1 MLLHTKNFLDHSLC
15 RHVSEV
21 FNLSWP
27 VIIARSGMMAM
38 AFVDAVMVGRF
49 STLELAYLS
58 IGLILFMPV
67 FLVLLGMVFGTLV
80 MTSTAFGAENY
91 SECGAVWRRS
101 IPYSVF
107 LGLFGFVI
115 AFFGEEL
122 LRFGGQQNDMAKQG
136 GQVMFY
142 LGLGLPAYLVT
153 VTSQLFLEGIKQPK
167 IAVTML
173 IIANLFNIV
182 FNWVFVYGHFG
193 IASLGAEGSAIAT
206 AIVRWLLAI
215 ALVTYIWFMP
225 CNSIYAVRRAP
236 KMEFRLW
243 SDQRRVGYSSAVSI
257 GGESI
262 AFSVIGLFAGWLGE
276 VSLAAYSIAHNLIAM
291 AFMVSLGVASATV
304 VRVGVARGQGNKE
317 EMRMAGWTGLG
328 VNTFFMIIIGFAF
341 MLFSEFLAK
350 AYTNDP
356 VVSVLAAPL
365 IVLCG
370 IIVITDGGQAVMVN
384 ALRGSGGIWAPAL
397 IQNLAFI
404 LVMVPMG
411 WWFAINK
418 NGGPIQLYE
427 AIFVG
432 TSLSLIL
439 LAFRF
444 SWISRAN

>member
-1 MLLHTKNFLDHSLC
+1 
-15 RHVSEV
+15 
-21 FNLSWP
+21 
-27 VIIARSGMMAM
+27 MMAM

-107 LGLFGFVI
+107 LGLFGFII

-122 LRFGGQQNDMAKQG
+122 LRFGGQQHDMAKQG

-215 ALVTYIWFMP
+215 ALVTYI
-225 CNSIYAVRRAP
+225 
-236 KMEFRLW
+236 
-243 SDQRRVGYSSAVSI
+243 
-257 GGESI
+257 
-262 AFSVIGLFAGWLGE
+262 
-276 VSLAAYSIAHNLIAM
+276 
-291 AFMVSLGVASATV
+291 
-304 VRVGVARGQGNKE
+304 
-317 EMRMAGWTGLG
+317 
-328 VNTFFMIIIGFAF
+328 
-341 MLFSEFLAK
+341 
-350 AYTNDP
+350 
-356 VVSVLAAPL
+356 
-365 IVLCG
+365 
-370 IIVITDGGQAVMVN
+370 
-384 ALRGSGGIWAPAL
+384 
-397 IQNLAFI
+397 
-404 LVMVPMG
+404 
-411 WWFAINK
+411 
-418 NGGPIQLYE
+418 
-427 AIFVG
+427 
-432 TSLSLIL
+432 
-439 LAFRF
+439 
-444 SWISRAN
+444 

>member
-1 MLLHTKNFLDHSLC
+1 
-15 RHVSEV
+15 
-21 FNLSWP
+21 
-27 VIIARSGMMAM
+27 MMAM

-136 GQVMFY
+136 GLVMFY

>member
-1 MLLHTKNFLDHSLC
+1 
-15 RHVSEV
+15 
-21 FNLSWP
+21 
-27 VIIARSGMMAM
+27 MMAM

-122 LRFGGQQNDMAKQG
+122 LRFGGQQHDMAKQG

-225 CNSIYAVRRAP
+225 CNFRYAVRRAP

-243 SDQRRVGYSSAVSI
+243 SEQRRVGYSSAVSI

-317 EMRMAGWTGLG
+317 ELRMAGWTGLG